1 MFAGIPLS
9 NPLSQF
15 HWIAEDSALI
25 ELSGKQRLDQPLFL
39 DTEFMRERTYW
50 PHLALLQVND
60 GNGCHL
66 IDPLTTSAQPM
77 HNLLAAR
84 PLVMHACSEDLEALW
99 VGCKLQPLEVLD
111 TQIGAALC
119 GHDMQCSYQ
128 KLVDKLLGVNL
139 PKTATRTDWL
149 QRPLSDEQLEYAAHD
164 VEYLP
169 GIFQILHERLAAQ
182 GRLPWWREECARLV
196 SDCQRVT
203 APEDLWRNVKGA
215 ASLDGPSR
223 RRLRVLASWRDA
235 SARQRDIPRSFVLK
249 DVQMLALASLGGS
262 RGVTQRSQLAELD
275 LHPSALRRF
284 ADELLTL
291 LSDADQGDIPEALP
305 GIPEPALRER
315 IKRLRDYFARLAAAH
330 ELAPEVFAR
339 RRWIEALARDPE
351 SMPEPFSGWRAEL
364 IGSDLGEWL

>member
-9 NPLSQF
+9 DPLTMF
-15 HWIAEDSALI
+15 HWIAEDNALV
-25 ELSGKQRLDQPLFL
+25 ELADKQRPDQPLFL

-66 IDPLTTSAQPM
+66 IDPLTTSVEPM
-77 HNLLAAR
+77 HDLLASR

-99 VGCKLQPLEVLD
+99 VGCKVKPLEVLD

-119 GHDMQCSYQ
+119 GHDMQSSYQ
-128 KLVDKLLGVNL
+128 KLVEKLLGVSL
-139 PKTATRTDWL
+139 PKTATRTNWL
-149 QRPLSDEQLEYAAHD
+149 QRPLTDEQLEYAAHD

-169 GIFQILHERLAAQ
+169 GIFELLHERLEAQ
-182 GRLPWWREECARLV
+182 GRLGWWREECARLV
-196 SDCQRVT
+196 NDCQSTT
-203 APEDLWRNVKGA
+203 APDDLWRQVKGA

-223 RRLRVLASWRDA
+223 RRLRRLASWRDA

-249 DVQMLALASLGGS
+249 DAEMLSIASQDIQ
-262 RGVTQRSQLAELD
+262 QRSQLAAIG

-284 ADELLTL
+284 ADELLAL
-291 LSDADQGDIPEALP
+291 LSEADQGDIPEALP

-315 IKRLRDYFARLAAAH
+315 IKRLRDYFSKLAASH
-330 ELAPEVFAR
+330 ELAPEVLAR
-339 RRWIEALARDPE
+339 RRWVEALARNPE
-351 SMPEPFSGWRAEL
+351 TMPEPFSGWRAEL
-364 IGSDLGEWL
+364 IGSDLGALL